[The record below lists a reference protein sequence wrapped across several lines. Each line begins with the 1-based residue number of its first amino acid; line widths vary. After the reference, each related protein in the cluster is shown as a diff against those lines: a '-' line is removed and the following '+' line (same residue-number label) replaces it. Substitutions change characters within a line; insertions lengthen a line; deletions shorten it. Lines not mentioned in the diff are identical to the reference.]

1 MRAWPRIVFTSLLS
15 RSLRVEA
22 IAVWSRCERALGQY
36 TVAMIL
42 STASPTLAPDGA
54 LLLAAVSAALYVAAT
69 LPLPRLQRFSAAAL
83 LGGFVL
89 HLLLLVV
96 DIGGVGQAE
105 RGARLGFGPVLSMA
119 VWLVIAVHTVESRLV
134 PLPGVRK
141 WLGGAGALAVVLAA
155 LFPGD
160 TRPVTSALAPLHF
173 ALGVGSYGL
182 FGAAV
187 LHAVLLDAAERRL
200 RAGNPTAGGGRATGM
215 PLLQLERLT
224 FRFVEAG
231 FAVLTATLVLGT
243 FTAALDLHGWRWDHK
258 TVFSLLAWGV
268 FAALLLGRRLRGW
281 RGHRATRWLY
291 TGAVLLLLGYAG
303 SRFVLEVMLERGA
316 S

>member
-1 MRAWPRIVFTSLLS
+1 MYARRW
-15 RSLRVEA
+15 RV
-22 IAVWSRCERALGQY
+22 LDQY
-36 TVAMIL
+36 TVVMIL
-42 STASPTLAPDGA
+42 STASPTLAPGGA
-54 LLLAAVSAALYVAAT
+54 LLLAAVAVALYVAAA
-69 LPLPRLQRFSAAAL
+69 LPLSRLQRFSAAAL
-83 LGGFVL
+83 LGGFML

-96 DIGGVGQAE
+96 DIGGLGQPE
-105 RGARLGFGPVLSMA
+105 PGARLGFGPVLSMA

-134 PLPGVRK
+134 PLPTVRK
-141 WLGGAGALAVVLAA
+141 WLGLVGALAVLLAA

-187 LHAVLLDAAERRL
+187 LHALLLDAAERRL
-200 RAGNPTAGGGRATGM
+200 RAGGPAGGGLNPGGGRALGM

-243 FTAALDLHGWRWDHK
+243 VTAAVGVHGWRWDHK
-258 TVFSLLAWGV
+258 TVFSLLSWGV
-268 FAALLLGRRLRGW
+268 FAALLVGRRLRGW

-291 TGAVLLLLGYAG
+291 AGAALLLLGYAG
-303 SRFVLEVMLERGA
+303 SRFVLEVLLGRAA